1 MTIEIIIGIV
11 VVISFI
17 SLLVVIGKN
26 KIVFSKIKIDE
37 AESNIDVYLN
47 KKKDLLDRARPIL
60 KKELKIDD
68 VLVNIDNIEKS
79 DFNHFKINL
88 LLHNTYLEL
97 LNIVDEN
104 EKLLKSKTIVGI
116 LDDLDSN
123 EEDRI
128 GCIKFYNDS
137 VSTYNNLVS
146 GFPTNIIA
154 FFSKYKKMD
163 YYSDDEKEMYQIL
176 EDEEENSNEN
186 NREDNRESE
195 EA

>member
-1 MTIEIIIGIV
+1 MTLEIIIGII

-17 SLLVVIGKN
+17 SLLVVIGRN
-26 KIVFSKIKIDE
+26 KIIFSKIKIDE

-68 VLVNIDNIEKS
+68 VLINIDEIEKNN
-79 DFNHFKINL
+79 FNHFKTNL

-97 LNIVDEN
+97 LSIVDEN
-104 EKLLKSKTIVGI
+104 EKLLKSKTIVNI
-116 LDDLDSN
+116 LEDLENN
-123 EEDRI
+123 EEDRV

-137 VSTYNNLVS
+137 VSTYNKLVS

-154 FFSKYKKMD
+154 LFSKHKKMD

-176 EDEEENSNEN
+176 EDEEENTNED
-186 NREDNRESE
+186 NREDNKEISE
-195 EA
+195 K

>member
-17 SLLVVIGKN
+17 SLLVVIGRN
-26 KIVFSKIKIDE
+26 KIIFSKIKIDE
-37 AESNIDVYLN
+37 AESNIDLYLN

-68 VLVNIDNIEKS
+68 VLVNIDEIEKNN
-79 DFNHFKINL
+79 FNHFKINI

-97 LNIVDEN
+97 LSIVDEN

-116 LDDLDSN
+116 LDDLESN
-123 EEDRI
+123 EEDRV

-137 VSTYNNLVS
+137 VSTYNKLVS

-154 FFSKYKKMD
+154 LFSKCKKKD
-163 YYSDDEKEMYQIL
+163 YYSDDEKEMFQIL
-176 EDEEENSNEN
+176 EDEEEISDED
-186 NREDNRESE
+186 NREDNRESKE
-195 EA
+195 E

>member
-68 VLVNIDNIEKS
+68 VLVNIDNLEKS

-137 VSTYNNLVS
+137 VSTYNNLVR

-154 FFSKYKKMD
+154 FFSKNKKMD
-163 YYSDDEKEMYQIL
+163 YYSDDEKEMFQIL
-176 EDEEENSNEN
+176 DDEGDNEDDS
-186 NREDNRESE
+186 NREDNRESKE
-195 EA
+195 E

>member
-1 MTIEIIIGIV
+1 MGLEVIIGII

-17 SLLVVIGKN
+17 SLLVVIGRN
-26 KIVFSKIKIDE
+26 KIIFSKIKIDE

-68 VLVNIDNIEKS
+68 ILINIDEIDKNNY
-79 DFNHFKINL
+79 NHFKTNI

-97 LNIVDEN
+97 LGIIDDN

-116 LDDLDSN
+116 LDELENN

-146 GFPTNIIA
+146 GFPTNLIA
-154 FFSKYKKMD
+154 FFSRNKKID

-176 EDEEENSNEN
+176 EDEEENFNED
-186 NREDNRESE
+186 NREDNKESSKE
-195 EA
+195 

>member
-154 FFSKYKKMD
+154 FFSKCKKMD

>member
-1 MTIEIIIGIV
+1 MTLEIIIGII

-17 SLLVVIGKN
+17 SLLVVIGRN

-37 AESNIDVYLN
+37 AESNIDVFLN

-68 VLVNIDNIEKS
+68 VLINIDEIEKNNY
-79 DFNHFKINL
+79 NHFKTNI

-97 LNIVDEN
+97 LSIVDEN

-116 LDDLDSN
+116 LEDLENN
-123 EEDRI
+123 EEDRV

-137 VSTYNNLVS
+137 VSTYNKLVS

-154 FFSKYKKMD
+154 LFSRHKKMD

-176 EDEEENSNEN
+176 EDEEENTNED
-186 NREDNRESE
+186 NREDNKESREE
-195 EA
+195 